1 MRALIAAEIYKL
13 LRQGKT
19 YFALAAIFL
28 IEGVILI
35 SAYYQGS
42 NIIDILLDNL
52 KQSFYFEGNLLNGN
66 LLIYLILNTLWFHVP
81 LILMIIISGILTSE
95 YKDGTIQT
103 VMLQPVSKWKFLLSK
118 YIVAII
124 FTLIVVFFLA
134 LTSFGLS
141 YSIFGFGDLI
151 VYLDT
156 LNFFSSSE
164 AFYRLSWSFA
174 SGAVS
179 MVFFSIVSLTL
190 AVIFKEATKTWI
202 IAAFFLILSNLLLKV
217 DFGNYWVNRLFF
229 VKLNDTW
236 QYLFYTEIDWSGI
249 YWNNLLLIIY
259 SMIFIAFGLY
269 LFNKKDIG

>member
-1 MRALIAAEIYKL
+1 MKALIAAEIYKL
-13 LRQGKT
+13 SKQGKT
-19 YFALAAIFL
+19 YYALAAIFV
-28 IEGVILI
+28 IEAVVLF

-66 LLIYLILNTLWFHVP
+66 LLIYLILNTLWFHMP

-103 VMLQPVSKWKFLLSK
+103 VMLQPVSKWKFMLSK
-118 YIVAII
+118 YIVAIL
-124 FTLIVVFFLA
+124 FTLLVVLFLA

-141 YSIFGFGDLI
+141 YAIFGNGDLI

-156 LNFFSSSE
+156 LNFFDSHE
-164 AFYRLSWSFA
+164 ALFRLSWAFV
-174 SGAVS
+174 SGAIS
-179 MVFFSIVSLTL
+179 MVFFSVVSLTL

-217 DFGNYWVNRLFF
+217 DFGSTWFNRLFF
-229 VKLNDTW
+229 AKLNDTW
-236 QYLFYTEIDWSGI
+236 QYFFYNEIDWSSIYFNNFLLCVYSLMFVALGI
-249 YWNNLLLIIY
+249 
-259 SMIFIAFGLY
+259 Y